1 MRKYKYCSSEI
12 THVPKGGK
20 KKISTLTAFEFNW
33 TINFLNDLVFRM
45 PNLFKNKTIK
55 KMENRSFIFYV
66 ERHVFCLTPIT
77 FQYFKY
83 QFIPRCSRG

>member
-12 THVPKGGK
+12 THIPKEGK
-20 KKISTLTAFEFNW
+20 KKISTLIAFEFNW

-55 KMENRSFIFYV
+55 KME
-66 ERHVFCLTPIT
+66 
-77 FQYFKY
+77 K
-83 QFIPRCSRG
+83 